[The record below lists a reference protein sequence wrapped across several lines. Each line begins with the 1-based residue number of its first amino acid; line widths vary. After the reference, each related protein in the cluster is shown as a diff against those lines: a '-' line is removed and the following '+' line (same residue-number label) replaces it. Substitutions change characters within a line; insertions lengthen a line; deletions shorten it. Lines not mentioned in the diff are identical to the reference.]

1 MSGVF
6 GKNGRHGNWV
16 ANNPCQ
22 HTFHCQCLTKWKDDT
37 CPVCRYSHNIAN
49 ERVRRSTNRLRQ
61 LSIRD
66 TSIDTPLSRSPEQQ
80 QQQKHAQMPSLLES
94 EFNDDDDIDDDDA
107 GEICMECNETENL
120 WICLICGNIGCSR
133 YARATFSKT
142 FC

>member
-6 GKNGRHGNWV
+6 GKNGRHGNWLL
-16 ANNPCQ
+16 NNPCQ

-49 ERVRRSTNRLRQ
+49 ERVRRSTNRL
-61 LSIRD
+61 
-66 TSIDTPLSRSPEQQ
+66 TVKYSRHINRYPAFTITRATATA
-80 QQQKHAQMPSLLES
+80 KHAQMPSLLES

-107 GEICMECNETENL
+107 GEICMECDGLKIVDLSNL
-120 WICLICGNIGCSR
+120 WEYRLQQVC
-133 YARATFSKT
+133 ARATFSKT